1 MDELSAKLGG
11 MSLVEATPQHF
22 RFFDLPY
29 ELRFRILEL
38 TLLFPKTLDL
48 DPTNYRNIARYLGLF
63 LVSHRMHD
71 EASRVFYARNTFRV
85 FPIHGRFFHTKKPL
99 LARLPPLYRSYITK
113 LELRLG
119 PGWTKPPKG
128 WVADERLGLADAVKV
143 RLLKIFVECDP
154 AGDMIFEGFRIGQDF
169 YTEFCVDLLRSM
181 AMQVPSLQEVE
192 FDAYPSV
199 QKSSP
204 LLLGLTNE
212 VTAQNKKTSWGPERG
227 WDKIVEVSLASV
239 MQTLTLG
246 AVTSSPPLDHPP
258 LGGNLLDVIA

>member
-11 MSLVEATPQHF
+11 MTLAEAIHQPF

-38 TLLFPKTLDL
+38 ILMFPKTIDL
-48 DPTNYRNIARYLGLF
+48 DPTNHRNVARYLAPF

-71 EASRVFYARNTFRV
+71 EASRVFYSRNTFRV

-99 LARLPPLYRSYITK
+99 LMRLPSLYRSYITR

-128 WVADERLGLADAVKV
+128 WVVDDRLGLADAGKV

-169 YTEFCVDLLRSM
+169 YTEFCVDLLRSISV
-181 AMQVPSLQEVE
+181 QVPSLMEVE

-204 LLLGLTNE
+204 LLMGLTNE
-212 VTAQNKKTSWGPERG
+212 VKAQNKKTSWGPERG

-246 AVTSSPPLDHPP
+246 AVASSPTLEHPP
-258 LGGNLLDVIA
+258 LGGNLLDLLA